1 MMPILIDGLT
11 DMGQCTD
18 TQQGLVL
25 SKPLKNSAGVST
37 ERTHCNR
44 KENFKNCRKGVCSG
58 TTQYTWHNKPGLLPS
73 MNWWSGVQTDR

>member
-25 SKPLKNSAGVST
+25 SKP
-37 ERTHCNR
+37 E
-44 KENFKNCRKGVCSG
+44 RKGEKWGGGRGGSG
-58 TTQYTWHNKPGLLPS
+58 RGGGD
-73 MNWWSGVQTDR
+73 SGGGGGGGKRGGSGSLMMGRRK